1 MKPTAITAFAYACA
15 LLTVLI
21 DRVIY
26 PSLVLSFRYL
36 EHLIS
41 PEITPVALASVP
53 VVVSE
58 PAVKQATPRRT
69 SAKSTT
75 AKRTRTR
82 KAAPLP
88 ATA

>member
-1 MKPTAITAFAYACA
+1 MKPTAITALAYACA
-15 LLTVLI
+15 IITVLI

-26 PSLVLSFRYL
+26 PSLVLSFQYL

-41 PEITPVALASVP
+41 PELAPVALASVP

-58 PAVKQATPRRT
+58 PVVKQAAAQRT
-69 SAKSTT
+69 AAKTT
-75 AKRTRTR
+75 TTKRTRTR

>member
-1 MKPTAITAFAYACA
+1 
-15 LLTVLI
+15 VLI

-41 PEITPVALASVP
+41 PQQIPIPLTAVP

-58 PAVKQATPRRT
+58 PAVKQAAPQRT
-69 SAKSTT
+69 ASKSATT
-75 AKRTRTR
+75 KRTRTR